1 MEKRAVVFL
10 GMTQAKDA
18 HDHEAEGGKAQLAQL
33 MNYCARQE
41 RSLQS
46 VQAWMARRGVA
57 EEQAQEWMD
66 VLQKEGYVDQLR
78 FARLYARSKMRQKQW
93 GQAKIRAGLLR
104 LGLSME
110 DIEGALA
117 ELSDEEYLSTL
128 RRVAERKWER
138 LTHHPE
144 PERRIRLMRFLLGR
158 GYSAAQARSEA
169 YRL

>member
-1 MEKRAVVFL
+1 MVVFL
-10 GMTQAKDA
+10 GMSQAEDA
-18 HDHEAEGGKAQLAQL
+18 QENKAEGGKAQLAQL

-41 RSLQS
+41 RPLQS

-57 EEQAQEWMD
+57 EEQAQEWMA

-78 FARLYARSKMRQKQW
+78 FAQLYARSKMRQKQW
-93 GQAKIRAGLLR
+93 GQAKIRAGLLQ
-104 LGLSME
+104 LGLSKE

-117 ELSDEEYLSTL
+117 DLGDEEYLSTL